1 MAQKENV
8 VVDLKVNTGN
18 SAEDVKDV
26 KDEIK
31 GVGDESVKTAKKVD
45 DAKGAFSSLGS
56 SIKNLAGA
64 GIILKIFE
72 KFGEI
77 LGQNSKITKIL
88 SVATEALSIV
98 VGDLVNFVSD
108 NVDVIGDIFQNPL
121 KYVKQ
126 LANAIKDNI
135 IERFV
140 SVTEAAGFLGSALVK
155 LFQGDFKGAIDA
167 GKEASKELLDV
178 LTGVDDTSG
187 KVGKLA
193 DKIVDYASKTAK
205 AALKNVELANTAE
218 LAAERLQG
226 LIEKADRDAEKQ
238 RQIRDDVSKSIA
250 ERIEANNKLG
260 SVLEESQK
268 KQLEQGALLVQA
280 AENNLKKDRTNIE
293 FLKAKIQAEN
303 QLAAIK
309 AQSAGFE
316 SEQLVNRTALLLEQQ
331 NLDKTRIQNVN
342 ALFLAQKKAN
352 ADIIV
357 DDLEKA
363 KVKKEILV
371 EEQSLELKRLEENVA
386 LYKEGTQARVDAEN
400 ELAVKK
406 QEIANNLILADI
418 EIQKIQYERQ
428 IEDLQFI
435 QTNEKAKFDAKKQAI
450 DDEQALLEKSFKKK
464 EISERDYNKR
474 VRELSKQRK
483 DIDEAERVAKENNAN
498 AIGSILG
505 ALSGLAEQGTA
516 LQKGLALGQV
526 AIDTAT
532 AISSLMATS
541 EANPLN
547 TLTFGGAGIAQYA
560 SGIVRILANVGQA
573 MSILNSVPAGGT
585 ATPPSI
591 SAPSSEA
598 PMSPTAIE
606 PTPVALNQKSLNTIS
621 NVVSR
626 AYVVESDI
634 TGSQKRIQRIENA
647 ARF

>member
-18 SAEDVKDV
+18 SAEDVKEV
-26 KDEIK
+26 KEQIK
-31 GVGDESVKTAKKVD
+31 GVGEETEKTTKKASG
-45 DAKGAFSSLGS
+45 AKGAFGSLGD
-56 SIKNLAGA
+56 SIKALAGA

-126 LANAIKDNI
+126 LAQAIKENI
-135 IERFV
+135 IERFNSALEV
-140 SVTEAAGFLGSALVK
+140 AGFLGEGLKK
-155 LFQGDFKGAIDA
+155 LFQGDFQGAVDSA
-167 GKEASKELLDV
+167 KEAAKELADV
-178 LTGVDDTSG
+178 ITGVDDTTG
-187 KVGKLA
+187 KVVKLGE
-193 DKIVDYASKTAK
+193 KIVDYALKTGK

-250 ERIEANNKLG
+250 ERITANEQLG
-260 SVLEESQK
+260 KVLAESQK
-268 KQLEQGALLVQA
+268 NQLAQGALLVQA

-293 FLKAKIQAEN
+293 FQKAKIQAEN
-303 QLAAIK
+303 QLAAIR

-316 SEQLVNRTALLLEQQ
+316 SEQLVNRTGLLLEQQ
-331 NLDKTRIQNVN
+331 ALDKSRIQNITT
-342 ALFLAQKKAN
+342 LYLAQKKAN
-352 ADIIV
+352 ADNII
-357 DDLEKA
+357 DELEKA
-363 KVKKEILV
+363 KVKREIL
-371 EEQSLELKRLEENVA
+371 EEEEELEIERLKNNVK

-400 ELAVKK
+400 ELALKR
-406 QEIANNLILADI
+406 QEIATNKALSDI
-418 EIQKIQYERQ
+418 EIRKIEYERQ
-428 IEDLQFI
+428 LEDLEFI
-435 QTNEKAKFDAKKQAI
+435 QSNELAKYEAKRKAVE
-450 DDEQALLEKSFKKK
+450 DEQALIDKAYKDKLL
-464 EISERDYNKR
+464 SERDYNKKTK
-474 VRELSKQRK
+474 ELSKQRK
-483 DIDEAERVAKENNAN
+483 DIDKAERDAKENNAN
-498 AIGSILG
+498 AIGQILG

-516 LQKGLALGQV
+516 IQKGLALGQV
-526 AIDTAT
+526 AIDTGV
-532 AISSLMATS
+532 AISSLMAIS

-547 TLTFGGAGIAQYA
+547 TVTFGGAGIAQYA
-560 SGIVRILANVGQA
+560 TGIIRILANVGQA
-573 MSILNSVPAGGT
+573 MSILNSVPAGGSSS
-585 ATPPSI
+585 APSI
-591 SAPSSEA
+591 SAPSSAA
-598 PMSPTAIE
+598 PMAPNVPETQAI
-606 PTPVALNQKSLNTIS
+606 ALNQASLNSIQ

-634 TGSQKRIQRIENA
+634 TGSQQRIKRIENA

>member
-8 VVDLKVNTGN
+8 IVDLKVNTGS

-26 KDEIK
+26 KEEIK
-31 GVGDESVKTAKKVD
+31 GVGEETEKASKKATS
-45 DAKGAFSSLGS
+45 AKGAFGSLGDS
-56 SIKNLAGA
+56 VKALAGA

-121 KYVKQ
+121 KYVKE
-126 LANAIKDNI
+126 LAQAIKENI
-135 IERFV
+135 IERFNSALEV
-140 SVTEAAGFLGSALVK
+140 AGFLGEGLKK
-155 LFQGDFKGAIDA
+155 LFQGDFAGAMNA
-167 GKEASKELLDV
+167 AKEAAKELADV
-178 LTGVDDTSG
+178 FTGVEDTTG

-193 DKIVDYASKTAK
+193 DKIVDYAAKTGK

-238 RQIRDDVSKSIA
+238 RQIRDDVSKSIS
-250 ERIEANNKLG
+250 ERIAANEQLG
-260 SVLEESQK
+260 KVLSESQK
-268 KQLEQGALLVQA
+268 NQLAQGALLVQA

-293 FLKAKIQAEN
+293 FQKAKIQAEN
-303 QLAAIK
+303 QLAAIR

-331 NLDKTRIQNVN
+331 TLEKTRIQNVN
-342 ALFLAQKKAN
+342 ELYLAQKKALSDN
-352 ADIIV
+352 IV
-357 DDLEKA
+357 DELEKA
-363 KVKKEILV
+363 KVKRDILV
-371 EEQSLELKRLEENVA
+371 EEQGIEVKRLEDNVK
-386 LYKEGTQARVDAEN
+386 LYVEGTQAKLDAEK
-400 ELAVKK
+400 ELASKK
-406 QEIANNLILADI
+406 QEIATNLALADI
-418 EIQKIQYERQ
+418 EIQRIQYERQ
-428 IEDLQFI
+428 LEDLDFI
-435 QTNEKAKFDAKKQAI
+435 QSNELAKFDAKRKAV
-450 DDEQALLEKSFKKK
+450 DDEQALIEKAYRDKL
-464 EISERDYNKR
+464 ISEREFNKR
-474 VRELSKQRK
+474 TKELSKQRI
-483 DIDEAERVAKENNAN
+483 DIDKAEREAKENNAN
-498 AIGSILG
+498 AIGGILG

-560 SGIVRILANVGQA
+560 AGIVRILSNVAQA
-573 MSILNSVPAGGT
+573 TSILNSVPAGGS
-585 ATPPSI
+585 ASAPSI
-591 SAPSSEA
+591 SAPSAVA
-598 PMSPTAIE
+598 PITPNIPE
-606 PTPVALNQKSLNTIS
+606 PQAVALNQKSLNTIS
-621 NVVSR
+621 NVVTR

-634 TGSQKRIQRIENA
+634 TGSQKRIERIEKA
-647 ARF
+647 SRF